1 MLTICSMGYGDFLIC
16 DSGSNQRVVILDS
29 HDLYRI
35 PLNYGFCFHWRGKVA
50 VKSLLSR
57 GSSGPRG
64 YYVKYPDFSAAIW
77 RPNRGLRSKRAPYA
91 SCSMYDEW
99 QYALTVLELYLLCVR
114 DYRRRIALFCN
125 PSEKVCSC

>member
-1 MLTICSMGYGDFLIC
+1 MGYGDFLIC
-16 DSGSNQRVVILDS
+16 ANGSNQRVVILDS
-29 HDLYRI
+29 HDLCRR
-35 PLNYGFCFHWRGKVA
+35 PLMYGFCFHWRGKTA
-50 VKSLLSR
+50 VKSLPSR

-64 YYVKYPDFSAAIW
+64 YYAEYPDFSAAIW
-77 RPNRGLRSKRAPYA
+77 QPNRGLRSKQAPYG

-99 QYALTVLELYLLCVR
+99 QDALTVLELYLLCVR